1 MKPNLPAFSTER
13 NVQGGAAFLAAFQIK
28 NKHVLVIGG
37 GKEASTRTFFALD
50 ADALVTVISPVLSH
64 PAVKMRHEHG
74 QVEWIERK
82 FQDSDLERRHEKS
95 TSVWPVDMVLCCI
108 DDHVES
114 ERISKLCRSKRI
126 PVNCAD
132 IPDLCDFF
140 FMAQY
145 RDKRLQLAI
154 STQGAG
160 PRLSARLRTELLCGM
175 DPYASEALIQVA
187 DIREKIKSID
197 SGNDIGKRMAWISN
211 LCDSLTWRELSEL
224 RSDPEAVLNAFQSG
238 KNYSVGKFR
247 PSSSWL
253 YLYCPHHYG
262 PIQVVKTIVGQ
273 TVSFC
278 NSLLNLVYGHFY
290 MVCQRVGWTKK
301 SNGVPSNNTVGITPK
316 KYNDDPRSEKRF
328 TEKRFT
334 EKRFTEKRGKL
345 YLVGAGPGSP
355 DMLTIAASKL
365 INACDLVV
373 SDRLIPQS
381 ILNLID
387 PEKLIL
393 SSFKVGGKSDEAQD
407 QSNQICLNAIREGKT
422 VVRLKTGDPFV
433 YGRGGEEILF
443 FRKHGYN
450 PSVIP
455 GISSVFAGP
464 TSALIPITHRDVA
477 DQVLLLSGR
486 GKDGI
491 FPQIPDYVEFRT
503 TIFLMSLSRIKEL
516 VDLMLSKGYPSD
528 TSCAVIQRATW
539 TDEKTVFSTLEDIV
553 QQLSFEKMANP
564 SMMVVGNVCN
574 LLH

>member
-1 MKPNLPAFSTER
+1 MEANLPAFSTER

-74 QVEWIERK
+74 QVEWLERK

-95 TSVWPVDMVLCCI
+95 TSIWPVDMVLCCI

-132 IPDLCDFF
+132 IPNLCDFF

-145 RDKRLQLAI
+145 RDNRLQLAI

-224 RSDPEAVLNAFQSG
+224 RSDQQAVLNAFQAG
-238 KNYSVGKFR
+238 KNYSVGKFQ

-253 YLYCPHHYG
+253 YLYCPYHYG
-262 PIQVVKTIVGQ
+262 PIQVVKTIFGQ
-273 TVSFC
+273 TAGFF

-290 MVCQRVGWTKK
+290 LLCQRLGWAKK
-301 SNGVPSNNTVGITPK
+301 SNGMPSNNTGIIKPK
-316 KYNDDPRSEKRF
+316 IYNDDSRSEIRF
-328 TEKRFT
+328 TEKG
-334 EKRFTEKRGKL
+334 GKL

-355 DMLTIAASKL
+355 DMLTIAASKI
-365 INACDLVV
+365 INSCDLVV

-381 ILNLID
+381 ILDLID
-387 PEKLIL
+387 PGKLIL

-407 QSNQICLNAIREGKT
+407 QSNEICLNAIREGKT

-443 FRKHGYN
+443 FRKHGFN

-455 GISSVFAGP
+455 GLSSVFAGP

-486 GKDGI
+486 GKGGI
-491 FPQIPDYVEFRT
+491 FPVIPDYFESRT
-503 TIFLMSLSRIKEL
+503 LIFLMSLSRIEEL
-516 VDLMLSKGYPSD
+516 VDLMISKGYPVA

-539 TDEKTVFSTLEDIV
+539 TDEKTVFSTLEVIA
-553 QQLSFEKMANP
+553 QQLLFEKIANP
-564 SMMVVGNVCN
+564 SMLVVGNVCN